1 MIINHK
7 FAKSKNNTE
16 IMSKI
21 YTIGESLLDII
32 FKNNQ
37 PITAKAGGSMLNSA
51 ISLGR
56 LNMDISHI
64 SEFGKDSAGTIIE
77 EFLQTNN
84 VNTTNISSYNH
95 IKTTLA
101 LAFLDNNNNATYS
114 FYKDNPKERTL
125 NIPEFNAND
134 ILLFGSIYAITKELR
149 KPVIDI
155 LNAAKKANAI
165 IIYDPNFRKNHLNEL
180 NEVKDFIKKNT
191 EYASIIKASDED
203 IENIFG
209 ITNKQETYN
218 IIKTAG
224 CNNLI
229 ITENKKGVSL
239 FTKNIIKH
247 YDVPDIIPVSTIGAG
262 DSFNAG
268 IIYALYKLAISNSDI
283 NNFDIHLWDKIIE
296 AGIAFASDVCMSY
309 DNYISDNIVSTYTSV
324 NNDLYS

>member
-1 MIINHK
+1 
-7 FAKSKNNTE
+7 
-16 IMSKI
+16 MSKI

-64 SEFGKDSAGTIIE
+64 TEIGKDAAGNLIE

-84 VNTTNISSYNH
+84 VKTTNITSYND

-101 LAFLDNNNNATYS
+101 LAFLDNNNNASYS
-114 FYKDNPKERTL
+114 FYKDNPKERFL
-125 NIPEFNAND
+125 NIPDFSEND

-155 LNAAKKANAI
+155 LNAAKNAKAI

-180 NEVKDFIKKNT
+180 NEVKGFIEDNIK
-191 EYASIIKASDED
+191 YASIVKASDED

-209 ITNKQETYN
+209 ITDTQETYN
-218 IIKTAG
+218 FIKTAG

-239 FTKNIIKH
+239 FIENSIKH
-247 YDVPDIIPVSTIGAG
+247 YDVPEIIPESTIGAG

-268 IIYALYKLAISNSDI
+268 IIYAINKLAITNLDI
-283 NNFDIHLWDKIIE
+283 NNIDIPLWDKIIE
-296 AGIAFASDVCMSY
+296 TGIAFATDVCLSY
-309 DNYISDNIVSTYTSV
+309 ENYISDKIIATIN
-324 NNDLYS
+324 